1 MYLLFKSVEQ
11 RQLGIIKVIGT
22 WMEFSIGYVPD
33 THTDI
38 IEFRHLNPKVISEGV
53 AWAWM
58 YIGAYRGMISVRTG
72 TPQNQRLQLLSS
84 HEATGEKTKYELT
97 AEDTANTV
105 ELMQAILR
113 MKVDDI
119 YDKRMLQLNMN
130 VSALELSSW
139 DQQKTEAARYT
150 AGDVTSQPL
159 LTALATARGITLE
172 QMVDKVTTAVANYGN
187 NIADLLARKHE
198 VETDIKACESVADV
212 TRLMH
217 HRFELDMS
225 QRQRD
230 DEKVDYASR
239 FNV

>member
-11 RQLGIIKVIGT
+11 RQLGIVKVIGT

-38 IEFRHLNPKVISEGV
+38 IEFRHLNPKIISEEV

-58 YIGAYRGMISVRTG
+58 YIGAYRGSISVRTG
-72 TPQNQRLQLLSS
+72 TSQNERLQLLSS

-105 ELMQAILR
+105 LIMQAILR

-119 YDKRMLQLNMN
+119 YDKRMVQLNMG
-130 VSALELSSW
+130 VSDLELSSW
-139 DQQKTEAARYT
+139 DRQKTEAQKYITGDT
-150 AGDVTSQPL
+150 ASQPL
-159 LTALATARGITLE
+159 LSALADARGITLE
-172 QMVDKVTTAVANYGN
+172 VMVNKVLTAVTNHN
-187 NIADLLARKHE
+187 DKIAELLTQKHE
-198 VETDIKACESVADV
+198 VETDIKACQSIADV

-217 HRFELDMS
+217 HRFELDMP

-230 DEKVDYASR
+230 DEKVDYASTFR
-239 FNV
+239 V

>member
-1 MYLLFKSVEQ
+1 MYLLFKSVEP

-58 YIGAYRGMISVRTG
+58 YIGAYRGLISVRTG
-72 TPQNQRLQLLSS
+72 TAQNERLQLLSS

-105 ELMQAILR
+105 ALMQAILR
-113 MKVDDI
+113 LKVDDI
-119 YDKRMLQLNMN
+119 YDKRMLQLNMG
-130 VSALELSSW
+130 VSTLELSSW
-139 DQQKTEAARYT
+139 DQQKTEAQKYL

-159 LTALATARGITLE
+159 LSALADARGITLE
-172 QMVDKVTTAVANYGN
+172 EMVNKVTTATSNYSDT
-187 NIADLLARKHE
+187 IADLLARKQE
-198 VETDIKACESVADV
+198 VETDIKACQSIADV

-225 QRQRD
+225 QKQRD
-230 DEKVDYASR
+230 DEKVDYSST